1 MSKSKPTSDPEIV
14 IPEMLP
20 VLPLRD
26 MVVFPL
32 MIVPLFISRDRSI
45 KAVDRSFSENRII
58 FLDAQ
63 KDMYEEDP
71 RSEGLYKVGTV
82 SMIMRMLK
90 LPDGRVR
97 ILAQGISRARVH
109 YFDESS
115 RHFLQARIKVIGE
128 TDVENPP
135 IRIKALIRNVR
146 NELED
151 AVNLGKNIAP
161 EVMVLMT
168 NLNTPGRLADL
179 VASNLELK
187 TLEAQK
193 ALALIDPVAR
203 LKKVQALMAKELE
216 LLAIQQKISI
226 RAKGEI
232 DKSQREFILRQQLK
246 AIHQELGEDNEF
258 SEEVSQI
265 RKKLAKAKVPK
276 EASEECERQLNR
288 LERMHPD
295 SAESAVIRNH
305 LDWMVT
311 LPWAKQTRDNLDM
324 KRAQRILDQ
333 DHFGLEKVKER
344 IIEYLAVRK
353 LKKDAK
359 GPILCFVG
367 PPGVGKTSLGKSI
380 ARVLDRKFIRLS
392 LGGVHDESE
401 IRGHRRTY
409 VGALP
414 GRVIQGIHQAGSKNP
429 VFMLDEVDKVGMDYR
444 GDPSS
449 ALLEVLDPEQN
460 HTFRDNYLGVTFD
473 LSKVLFLTTA
483 NVLDPIEPAFLDRM
497 ETIEL
502 SGYTEED
509 KGVIA
514 KKHLW
519 PKQLL
524 EHGLGSKRVI
534 VSEEVV
540 RAVIS
545 RYTREAGVR
554 QLERQLGSICRKVA
568 RKIAEGQRAPVQIK
582 VADLRRFLGQPKN
595 LPETMLR
602 ENRVG
607 VATGL
612 AWTSAGGEIMFIEA
626 MAVRG
631 KGNLMLT
638 GKLGEV
644 MKESAQA
651 ALTFVRSQSQSLDL
665 PETFFEEHDIHIHV
679 PEGSIA
685 KDGPSAGI
693 AMATAMM
700 SLFSGRTVRR
710 EVAMTG
716 EITLRGNI
724 LPIGGLKEKILAAR
738 RAGIK
743 RVLVPK
749 LNNQELQ
756 ELSNTLFKA
765 IRLIPVDDV
774 KEVFSIALASRKRSL
789 AKGK

>member
-1 MSKSKPTSDPEIV
+1 MSKCKSTDAAEII
-14 IPEMLP
+14 IPETLP

-26 MVVFPL
+26 TVVFPL

-45 KAVDRSFSENRII
+45 EALDRSFSENRLI

-63 KDMYEEDP
+63 KDLYEEHP
-71 RSEGLYKVGTV
+71 RSEDLYKVGTV
-82 SMIMRMLK
+82 CMLMRMLK

-97 ILAQGISRARVH
+97 ILAQGISRARVQ
-109 YFDESS
+109 YFDEIS
-115 RHFLQARIKVIGE
+115 RPFLQARIKVIGE
-128 TDVENPP
+128 TDVEDLP
-135 IRIKALIRNVR
+135 IRVKALVRSVR
-146 NELED
+146 NALED

-168 NLNTPGRLADL
+168 NLHAPGRLADL

-187 TLEAQK
+187 TAEAQK
-193 ALALIDPVAR
+193 VLALIDPVAR
-203 LKKVQALMAKELE
+203 LKKVYTLMTKELE
-216 LLAIQQKISI
+216 LLSVQQKISTQ
-226 RAKGEI
+226 AKGEI
-232 DKSQREFILRQQLK
+232 DKSQREFFLRQELK
-246 AIHQELGEDNEF
+246 AIHQELGEGNEF

-265 RKKLAKAKVPK
+265 RKKLVKAKVSK
-276 EASEECERQLNR
+276 EASSECERQLKR

-295 SAESAVIRNH
+295 SAESAVVRNH
-305 LDWMVT
+305 LDWIVS
-311 LPWAKQTRDNLDM
+311 LPWAKETRDNLDL
-324 KRAQRILDQ
+324 KRAQKILDQ

-414 GRVIQGIHQAGSKNP
+414 GRLIQGIHQAGSKNP

-460 HTFRDNYLGVTFD
+460 HTFQDNYLGVTFD

-483 NVLDPIEPAFLDRM
+483 NVLDPIKPAFLDRM
-497 ETIEL
+497 EIIEL

-514 KKHLW
+514 KKHLL

-534 VSEEVV
+534 VPEAVV
-540 RAVIS
+540 KAVIS
-545 RYTREAGVR
+545 RHTREAGVR

-582 VADLRRFLGQPKN
+582 MADLRKFLGQPKN
-595 LPETMLR
+595 LPETMLK

-612 AWTSAGGEIMFIEA
+612 AWTAVGGEIMFIEA
-626 MAVRG
+626 MAIRG

-665 PETFFEEHDIHIHV
+665 AETFFEEHDIHIHI

-693 AMATAMM
+693 AMATAIM
-700 SLFSGRTVRR
+700 SLFSGRAVRR

-716 EITLRGNI
+716 EITLLGDI

-738 RAGIK
+738 RAGIR

-749 LNNQELQ
+749 LNEQELQ
-756 ELSNTLFKA
+756 ELSNTFFKA
-765 IRLIPVDDV
+765 IRVIPVDDV
-774 KEVFSIALASRKRSL
+774 KEVFSVALVSKKRSL
-789 AKGK
+789 AKGR

>member
-1 MSKSKPTSDPEIV
+1 MSKCKSTGAAEIIIPEI
-14 IPEMLP
+14 LP

-26 MVVFPL
+26 TVVFPL

-45 KAVDRSFSENRII
+45 EALDKSFSENRLI

-63 KDMYEEDP
+63 KDLYEEHP
-71 RSEGLYKVGTV
+71 RSEDLYKVGTV
-82 SMIMRMLK
+82 CMLMRMLK

-97 ILAQGISRARVH
+97 ILAQGISRARVQ
-109 YFDESS
+109 YFDEIS
-115 RHFLQARIKVIGE
+115 RPFLQARIKVIGE
-128 TDVENPP
+128 TDVEDLP
-135 IRIKALIRNVR
+135 IRIKALVRNVR
-146 NELED
+146 NALED

-168 NLNTPGRLADL
+168 NLHAPGRLADL

-187 TLEAQK
+187 TAEAQK
-193 ALALIDPVAR
+193 VLALIDPVVR
-203 LKKVQALMAKELE
+203 LKKVYTLMTKELE
-216 LLAIQQKISI
+216 LLSVQQKISTQ
-226 RAKGEI
+226 AKGEI
-232 DKSQREFILRQQLK
+232 DKSQREFFLRQELK
-246 AIHQELGEDNEF
+246 AIHQELGEGNEF

-265 RKKLAKAKVPK
+265 RKKLVKAKVSK
-276 EASEECERQLNR
+276 EASSECERQLKR

-295 SAESAVIRNH
+295 SAESAVVHNH
-305 LDWMVT
+305 LDWIVS
-311 LPWAKQTRDNLDM
+311 LPWAKETRDNLDL
-324 KRAQRILDQ
+324 KRAQKILDQ

-460 HTFRDNYLGVTFD
+460 NTFQDNYLGVTFD

-483 NVLDPIEPAFLDRM
+483 NVLDPIKPAFLDRM

-514 KKHLW
+514 KKHLL

-534 VSEEVV
+534 VPDAVV
-540 RAVIS
+540 KAVIS
-545 RYTREAGVR
+545 RHTREAGVR

-582 VADLRRFLGQPKN
+582 MADLRKFLGQPKN
-595 LPETMLR
+595 LPEAMLK

-612 AWTSAGGEIMFIEA
+612 AWTAVGGEIMFIEA
-626 MAVRG
+626 MAIRG

-651 ALTFVRSQSQSLDL
+651 ARTFVRSQSQSLDL
-665 PETFFEEHDIHIHV
+665 AETFFEEHDIHIHI

-700 SLFSGRTVRR
+700 SLFSGRAVRR

-716 EITLRGNI
+716 EITLLGDV

-738 RAGIK
+738 RAGIR

-749 LNNQELQ
+749 LNEQELQ
-756 ELSNTLFKA
+756 ELSNTFFKA
-765 IRLIPVDDV
+765 IRVIPVDDM
-774 KEVFSIALASRKRSL
+774 KEVFSVALVSKKRSL
-789 AKGK
+789 AKGR